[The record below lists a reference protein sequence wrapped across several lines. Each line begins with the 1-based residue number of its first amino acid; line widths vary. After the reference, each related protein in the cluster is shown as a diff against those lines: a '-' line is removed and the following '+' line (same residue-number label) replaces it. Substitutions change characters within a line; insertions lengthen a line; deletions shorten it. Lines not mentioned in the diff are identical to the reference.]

1 MEPDVP
7 ATVKE
12 LKRWMK
18 QRCFNFN
25 SYSIHGNTIYEGFGI
40 DTSRGVYTW
49 YYTERGQRHDLEYF
63 SSEQEIVLYAFNK
76 IESDSWARTHM
87 IGFGGSEKAHEELAA
102 KLIDLGIEFL
112 QDSITNFYAVNHP
125 AYRTFVYGCDVH
137 KVGHLKKVYFKE
149 KRII

>member
-18 QRCFNFN
+18 QHCFNFN

-40 DTSRGVYTW
+40 DTSGGVYAW
-49 YYTERGQRHDLEYF
+49 YYTERGQQRDLEYF

-76 IESDSWARTHM
+76 IRSDSWARTHM
-87 IGFGGSEKAHEELAA
+87 IGFG
-102 KLIDLGIEFL
+102 DL
-112 QDSITNFYAVNHP
+112 SIPTRP
-125 AYRTFVYGCDVH
+125 LGRTCSVDEGFFAIKSSFV
-137 KVGHLKKVYFKE
+137 
-149 KRII
+149 